1 MKLKLISIG
10 TKMPRWVQEG
20 DDEYSKRIVGDLGFS
35 LLELPMAKRLKTQ
48 SPEVCREKE
57 GEAIL
62 ASVQE
67 ADYVVSLEVLGKV
80 LDTPKLAAR
89 LEHFKRQG
97 RNVCLLV
104 GGPDGLSEACAA
116 RADESWSLSAL
127 TLPHPLVR
135 VVLVEQLYRATSLSK
150 GHPYHRA

>member
-1 MKLKLISIG
+1 MKLRVISIG

-20 DDEYSKRIVGDLGFS
+20 VSEYSKRLGPDLGFS
-35 LLELPMAKRLKTQ
+35 LVELPMTKRSKTQ
-48 SPEVCREKE
+48 SVQQCIDKE

-62 ASVQE
+62 ASLTP
-67 ADYVVSLEVLGKV
+67 ADYVVSLEVLGKA
-80 LDTPKLAAR
+80 LDTQSLAKR
-89 LEHFKRQG
+89 LQHFSHLG
-97 RNVCLLV
+97 RNISLII
-104 GGPDGLSEACAA
+104 GGPDGLSSACAK

-135 VVLVEQLYRATSLSK
+135 VLLTEQLYRAVSLNN

>member
-20 DDEYSKRIVGDLGFS
+20 VDEYSKRIVSDLGFS
-35 LLELPMAKRLKTQ
+35 LLELPMAKRTKNQ

-62 ASVQE
+62 ASIQE
-67 ADYVVSLEVLGKV
+67 ADYVVSLEVLGKS
-80 LDTPKLAAR
+80 LDTPGLAGR

-97 RNVCLLV
+97 RNICLIV
-104 GGPDGLSEACAA
+104 GGPDGMSEACAA

-135 VVLVEQLYRATSLSK
+135 VVVVEQLYRAASLSK

>member
-1 MKLKLISIG
+1 VKLRLISIG

-20 DDEYSKRIVGDLGFS
+20 VAEYSKRIVGDLGFS
-35 LLELPMAKRLKTQ
+35 LLELPMAKRTKTQ
-48 SPEVCREKE
+48 SAEVCREKE

-62 ASVQE
+62 AALNQ
-67 ADYVVSLEVLGKV
+67 ADYVVSLEVLGKP
-80 LDTPKLAAR
+80 LDTPGLAKR
-89 LEHFKRQG
+89 LEHFKREG

-104 GGPDGLSEACAA
+104 GGPDGLSGACAA

-135 VVLVEQLYRATSLSK
+135 VLLTEQLYRASSLNK

>member
-1 MKLKLISIG
+1 MQSPRQQPSIKLKLISIG

-20 DDEYSKRIVGDLGFS
+20 VDEYSKRIVGDLGFS

-80 LDTPKLAAR
+80 LDKPKLAAR
-89 LEHFKRQG
+89 LQHFKRQG
-97 RNVCLLV
+97 SNVCLLV
-104 GGPDGLSEACAA
+104 GGPDGCSTAC
-116 RADESWSLSAL
+116 DE
-127 TLPHPLVR
+127 R
-135 VVLVEQLYRATSLSK
+135 DE
-150 GHPYHRA
+150 

>member
-20 DDEYSKRIVGDLGFS
+20 VDEYSKRIVGDLGFS
-35 LLELPMAKRLKTQ
+35 LLELPMAKRTKAQ

-62 ASVQE
+62 ASVQD
-67 ADYVVSLEVLGKV
+67 ADYVVSLEVLGKP
-80 LDTPKLAAR
+80 LDTPALAAR
-89 LEHFKRQG
+89 LEHFKSQG
-97 RNVCLLV
+97 RNICLLV
-104 GGPDGLSEACAA
+104 GGPDGLSKACAA

-135 VVLVEQLYRATSLSK
+135 VIMVEQLYRASSLSK